1 MNNKIIAIDFDGTI
15 TTFSPYPITGKVRE
29 YAKLYIRKLYE
40 AGYCLVLWTCREGQY
55 LDEAINILIDNDLYK
70 YFSYINDSPISYGRK
85 IYADF
90 YVDDKSILGDI
101 NWFNI
106 YTYIVSN
113 IK

>member
-1 MNNKIIAIDFDGTI
+1 MNKKIIAIDFDTTI
-15 TTFSPYPITGKVRE
+15 TEFSPYPITGRVRKSAKE
-29 YAKLYIRKLYE
+29 YIKKLYE
-40 AGYCLVLWTCREGQY
+40 RGYCLVLWTCREKDS

-70 YFSYINDSPISYGRK
+70 YFSYINDSPIKSGRK

-90 YVDDKSILGDI
+90 YIDDKSVIGEID
-101 NWFNI
+101 WFSI